1 MGTSQYKLREGFRHF
16 VSVTDEKGAVV
27 SSRRMEAGETVELDD
42 DRVREANLLD
52 RFEKVE
58 GGEDKTVVSI
68 PPDPTRFT
76 RSEKSDHQVAVV
88 TEGDGDE
95 TVLSDS
101 DEDINEGAPTEG
113 TNRELVNGA
122 GLAPAGPGGAAA
134 GTSAANSTSAPAN
147 QSVGEMT
154 VPQAKTY
161 INSLGT
167 KVEVRKVLD
176 YEKANLQRQG
186 VITAAETR
194 MQQLDK

>member
-16 VSVTDEKGAVV
+16 VSVTDDKGAVV
-27 SSRRMEAGETVELDD
+27 SSRRMEAGENVELDD

-58 GGEDKTVVSI
+58 SEDKTVVSV

-101 DEDINEGAPTEG
+101 DDDINEGAPTEG
-113 TNRELVNGA
+113 TNRELVS
-122 GLAPAGPGGAAA
+122 GAAPV
-134 GTSAANSTSAPAN
+134 TRSPA
-147 QSVGEMT
+147 SPGPATAVGEMT
-154 VPQAKTY
+154 VPQAKTH

-167 KVEVRKVLD
+167 KAEVRAVLD